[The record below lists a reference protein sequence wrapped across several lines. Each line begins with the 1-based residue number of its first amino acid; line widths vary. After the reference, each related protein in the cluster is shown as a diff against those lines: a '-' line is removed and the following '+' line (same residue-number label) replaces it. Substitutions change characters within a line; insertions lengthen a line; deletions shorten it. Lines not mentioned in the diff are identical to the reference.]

1 MKPSLTMRNK
11 MLQLN
16 RHGWGLGVGLS
27 FVAVV
32 QSKYGKK
39 YNSIVKG
46 RGSLLAFRVDIQQN
60 IYSMTP

>member
-1 MKPSLTMRNK
+1 M
-11 MLQLN
+11 
-16 RHGWGLGVGLS
+16 GGEWGGGLS

>member
-16 RHGWGLGVGLS
+16 RHGWGMGGGIS
-27 FVAVV
+27 FVAAV

-39 YNSIVKG
+39 YNSSVKG
-46 RGSLLAFRVDIQQN
+46 RGLYLHSEWIFSR
-60 IYSMTP
+60 IYTP